1 MPPGN
6 WGGLPGGGGHPSPP
20 VRVTGKNKRGST
32 DRPPGAALVLL
43 WPVRPRAG
51 HLVPGG
57 SIHGAQVVGT
67 AIAAGAQEEQ
77 VGPATEPAPQ
87 LLPPPS
93 SRLLH
98 PFCTAGEWALPAP
111 PQARHMGSG
120 HPLTLQRTHIMTLG
134 HRGLQPLTR
143 LPTGHFSP
151 APAQHL
157 ELIPNQGLPTWSSY
171 PTPPGEPVR
180 TLT

>member
-6 WGGLPGGGGHPSPP
+6 REGLPGGGGHPSPP
-20 VRVTGKNKRGST
+20 LSGYEEKKHGFT

-93 SRLLH
+93 TCLHSR
-98 PFCTAGEWALPAP
+98 
-111 PQARHMGSG
+111 
-120 HPLTLQRTHIMTLG
+120 
-134 HRGLQPLTR
+134 
-143 LPTGHFSP
+143 
-151 APAQHL
+151 
-157 ELIPNQGLPTWSSY
+157 
-171 PTPPGEPVR
+171 
-180 TLT
+180 